1 MILKKKKQDLLNLIH
16 SLFTFH
22 FAIFFFIFAF
32 IIIYHTPF
40 IIINSF
46 LAFSFLIFLVLPLI
60 RTGSLETV
68 ARDCLLRLHL
78 RGGRRV
84 AFS

>member
-16 SLFTFH
+16 SLFTFT
-22 FAIFFFIFAF
+22 IFFFIFAF
-32 IIIYHTPF
+32 IFIYHTPF